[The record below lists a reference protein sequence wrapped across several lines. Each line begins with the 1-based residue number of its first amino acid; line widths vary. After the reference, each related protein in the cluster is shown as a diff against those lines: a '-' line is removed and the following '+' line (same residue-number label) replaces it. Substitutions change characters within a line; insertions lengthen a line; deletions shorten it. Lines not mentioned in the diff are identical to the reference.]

1 MAENII
7 ITPSGGTIQFIDS
20 ADTITTLFSDGTS
33 LEFQTAGIGT
43 FLTLDNTNR
52 GMRVSGVNINATEIR
67 NNSGTIINATGGT
80 GGSGGGGNAGAAA
93 SSGSAGTTNSGG
105 GGGGCSISSA
115 GKNGGAGGSGI
126 VIVRYTV

>member
-33 LEFQTAGIGT
+33 LEFQTASIGT

-52 GMRVSGVNINATEIR
+52 GMRVSGVSINATEIR

-80 GGSGGGGNAGAAA
+80 AKWTGNRVNDP
-93 SSGSAGTTNSGG
+93 GSAGNQGSQNSWSTDKVGPCMPRTRSDG
-105 GGGGCSISSA
+105 KISL
-115 GKNGGAGGSGI
+115 GL
-126 VIVRYTV
+126 

>member
-80 GGSGGGGNAGAAA
+80 ANWTGNRVNDPGSVGNQGSQNSKGGQGAQGDKGGQGPSPIGAQ
-93 SSGSAGTTNSGG
+93 GP
-105 GGGGCSISSA
+105 
-115 GKNGGAGGSGI
+115 
-126 VIVRYTV
+126 V